1 MSLKYFI
8 PLVLLLV
15 SFNTFAGRVIESVT
29 LNPNPV
35 AVNASLSATITA
47 SGNSIGDSS
56 RWRSTGYSVDGGTE
70 SCVNHENYDN
80 FTSESTNFSLNNITN
95 SPGTYQIDFVA
106 YRNNSCGNG
115 DSDTFSVELTVA
127 NTHDLFLS
135 EDTIY
140 DYDAEQGA
148 IIGDITPFGAYTNS
162 NVSITY
168 NNAISGS
175 CDLGTSDNSKF
186 SINSNVLSIS
196 NPGGITLPA
205 RDYIICVKT
214 DDNLYSKNFV
224 ISVVENPDGVP
235 TKITLNP
242 DTTYDYEA
250 FVGIEIGDL
259 LVTDEKD
266 STNVVMHT
274 WEGGTNAG
282 SCANPNTNSIFEIN
296 NNKVSIKS
304 ANGPR
309 LDVGEYTICVKTD
322 DDFYRQNLTIK
333 VIEPAQEPTFFTISN
348 DTISTSHPTTNNAIG
363 EFLPTAEGAS
373 YTFSEFVVNYNESV
387 NVGECTGAFNQY
399 NSRFT
404 TVGNELFLKSW
415 VTSLDEGEHEICVK
429 ATRDDGITYIRDF
442 TITVTSDI
450 DDIEATFLDK
460 FNNQSYSNN
469 DGELDW
475 AANWLEYNDDSS
487 ANSGDIK
494 ITSGSSDTKLQ
505 LSGPT
510 NYILRRVD
518 LSQFTQATLSLDYE
532 ISSNST
538 NDEVYVVIRTNNNN
552 YAPIIYTFPTGGN
565 YQGSIEELDI
575 SDYLSDDTDVGIYTS
590 SEFDSDDDIY
600 INNFAINATGA
611 PEPEDHI
618 FFDRFNSVSYSNNDG
633 ELDWSGSW
641 NESNDDGSPSSGKIT
656 ISNSELTITS
666 SSVSISREAD
676 LSSLSTATLSFSY
689 SSVTSYSDDIVYLQI
704 RTANGNWTTL
714 ESFIGSDSSNASGD
728 VTYDITSYIG
738 SDVDVR
744 FVTAS
749 GFDSND
755 SFKVNDFAID
765 GTISAFCP
773 DLSAYKVIF
782 NDDFSE
788 DTHALAD
795 TWAPVDFDRSSTNVW
810 PGDTIYQSPNE
821 SQTITYAINND
832 TLKIAGDTVNS
843 GNNEYGVLLHN
854 VDDEGYSSSTIQT
867 YAIETTVI
875 THADQIGN
883 NDIGVVFGYVDED
896 DFYLLRWTKIGSGYS
911 NDTNFPGDYR
921 NLDLVHVQNGVPT
934 LLSSKPN
941 FYTDDPM
948 NIRITVDENGISVC
962 INDSAVLSYASA
974 QPEMN
979 SVGFYSYDNDYD
991 GGFQVEE
998 FLVFCRDCE
1007 IDGIIGWWAME
1018 DSFDDVVGDNHLT
1031 EYGNVGFG
1039 SSNVAKTVG
1048 TNSTCKYGEFD
1059 GASYGRVN
1067 DSGYLNS
1074 DELAVSAWVYP
1085 TSYPNDEN
1093 DTNGADNLMS
1103 ISSKDVNYEF
1113 HINQDGKLYW
1123 WWQNESNATRSLTS
1137 ANSVPLNTW
1146 SHVAISYQAGEQKM
1160 YINGVLEDSGT
1171 WNETPKH
1178 STCDY
1183 FVGADVATGTCDVI
1197 PERTFI
1203 GLLDEVRIY
1212 ERYLT
1217 QNEVIDDS
1225 NFLRECGLVNSVD
1238 HYRIDHPQNNL
1249 SCSATSVT
1257 VKACGDEFCSQVIG
1271 ADVTGNLHYTLGGNT
1286 TTLSGLNLTNA
1297 PQQVEF
1303 NQTTV
1308 DTITLG
1314 LNSMSPDA
1322 NIQCFYNSGT
1332 QSSCDIT
1339 YTRFGY
1345 KVTASDI
1352 TSSESVSDANNRIS
1366 VQALE
1371 AIENNP
1377 AVCEPSLVGNKQVS
1391 IDFSYLNPPTN
1402 YDQEALNVSLNDSS
1416 YTSVTSGSGTTQTLN
1431 FNATDATAYFYVR
1444 YADAGALQVSV
1455 ADVNLNLS
1463 TNIAT
1468 GYDNFNVIPA
1478 SINLQVKDENDNI
1491 LGSSGNLT
1499 HYAGQNFNLSIQAL
1513 NADGNITN
1521 NYRPG
1526 DLEIQSVMN
1535 SPLISSGA
1543 NPVQFYYGGT
1553 SPASVTNDNSVA
1565 SWTDATSLTFDNNG
1579 FSNAATQFDNVGS
1592 FTLDVKDSNY
1602 LGYQINSDSVTSAG
1616 RFIPAYFTFATPLPD
1631 TEITDTHTTFSYFGE
1646 LLDFP
1651 TNPVFSYVAKTY
1663 TNQTAT
1669 NYVFVPSNF
1678 GFVSSNYSE
1687 NTSYT
1692 PAPYPSSAIENID
1705 LSVQGQMNF
1714 SLSDPFI
1721 YEKPAVPREPLTS
1734 TISLLFSANELLDA
1748 DNIGYDVDGISNDLP
1763 SYEGITVLENT
1774 FNLRYGRLFLENA
1787 YGNETSDLKVEMIL
1801 QYFSGGK
1808 FVTNTD
1814 DSETTFSGFNISIT
1828 EDGNPTIYTSNLVG
1842 SSFVAGKTPATD
1854 GLFINAPNVVTELD
1868 VKITNLPDWLNV
1880 DWDNDAD
1887 IDDDDNV
1894 SSTVIFGSYRGN
1906 DRIIYKRER

>member
-1 MSLKYFI
+1 M
-8 PLVLLLV
+8 
-15 SFNTFAGRVIESVT
+15 
-29 LNPNPV
+29 
-35 AVNASLSATITA
+35 
-47 SGNSIGDSS
+47 
-56 RWRSTGYSVDGGTE
+56 
-70 SCVNHENYDN
+70 
-80 FTSESTNFSLNNITN
+80 
-95 SPGTYQIDFVA
+95 
-106 YRNNSCGNG
+106 
-115 DSDTFSVELTVA
+115 
-127 NTHDLFLS
+127 
-135 EDTIY
+135 
-140 DYDAEQGA
+140 
-148 IIGDITPFGAYTNS
+148 
-162 NVSITY
+162 
-168 NNAISGS
+168 
-175 CDLGTSDNSKF
+175 
-186 SINSNVLSIS
+186 
-196 NPGGITLPA
+196 
-205 RDYIICVKT
+205 
-214 DDNLYSKNFV
+214 
-224 ISVVENPDGVP
+224 
-235 TKITLNP
+235 
-242 DTTYDYEA
+242 
-250 FVGIEIGDL
+250 
-259 LVTDEKD
+259 
-266 STNVVMHT
+266 
-274 WEGGTNAG
+274 EGGT
-282 SCANPNTNSIFEIN
+282 T
-296 NNKVSIKS
+296 
-304 ANGPR
+304 
-309 LDVGEYTICVKTD
+309 
-322 DDFYRQNLTIK
+322 
-333 VIEPAQEPTFFTISN
+333 
-348 DTISTSHPTTNNAIG
+348 
-363 EFLPTAEGAS
+363 
-373 YTFSEFVVNYNESV
+373 
-387 NVGECTGAFNQY
+387 
-399 NSRFT
+399 
-404 TVGNELFLKSW
+404 
-415 VTSLDEGEHEICVK
+415 
-429 ATRDDGITYIRDF
+429 
-442 TITVTSDI
+442 
-450 DDIEATFLDK
+450 ATFLDE
-460 FNNQSYSNN
+460 FNTQSYSNN

-475 AANWLEYNDDSS
+475 ASEWQEIYDDGVV
-487 ANSGDIK
+487 NSGDIR
-494 ITSGSSDTKLQ
+494 ISNGRLHIVGSN
-505 LSGPT
+505 
-510 NYILRRVD
+510 NYIIRQVD
-518 LSQFTQATLSLDYE
+518 LSQFTEASLTFDYE
-532 ISSNST
+532 LN
-538 NDEVYVVIRTNNNN
+538 
-552 YAPIIYTFPTGGN
+552 
-565 YQGSIEELDI
+565 
-575 SDYLSDDTDVGIYTS
+575 TS
-590 SEFDSDDDIY
+590 GSDDDVYVY
-600 INNFAINATGA
+600 IRAEGTEWGDSPLHTFDGGNDYEGTLSPIDISSYISTGTDIVIFTASGFDNDDDIFIDNFAINATGA

-633 ELDWSGSW
+633 ELDWTDSW

-714 ESFIGSDSSNASGD
+714 ESFVGSDSSNASGD
-728 VTYDITSYIG
+728 LTYDITNYIG

-821 SQTITYAINND
+821 SQTITYAINNG

-883 NDIGVVFGYVDED
+883 NGIGVVFGYVDED

-921 NLDLVHVQNGVPT
+921 SLDLVHVQNGVPT
-934 LLSSKPN
+934 LLSSKAN

-948 NIRITVDENGISVC
+948 SIRITVDENGISVC
-962 INDSAVLSYASA
+962 INDSAVLSYANA

-979 SVGFYSYDNDYD
+979 SVGIYSYDNDYD

-1007 IDGIIGWWAME
+1007 AGGIIGWWAME
-1018 DSFDDVVGDNHLT
+1018 DSFDDVIGDNHLT
-1031 EYGNVGFG
+1031 QYGEINFN

-1048 TNSTCKYGEFD
+1048 NNSTCKYAELD
-1059 GASYGRVN
+1059 GVSYGRVD

-1085 TSYPNDEN
+1085 RSYPNDNN
-1093 DTNGADNLMS
+1093 DTNGTDNLMA

-1113 HINQDGKLYW
+1113 HINEDGKLYW
-1123 WWQNESNATRSLTS
+1123 WWQNESSENRSITS

-1160 YINGVLEDSGT
+1160 YINGVLEGSSS

-1183 FVGADVATGTCDVI
+1183 FVGADVATDTCDEI

-1212 ERYLT
+1212 ERYLS
-1217 QNEVIDDS
+1217 QNEIIDDS

-1286 TTLSGLNLTNA
+1286 TTVSGLNLTNA

-1303 NQTTV
+1303 NQTSV

-1377 AVCEPSLVGNKQVS
+1377 AVCEPSLVGNKQVN

-1478 SINLQVKDENDNI
+1478 SINLHVKDENDNI

-1499 HYAGQNFNLSIQAL
+1499 HYAGQSFNLSIQAL

-1553 SPASVTNDNSVA
+1553 SPASVTNDTNVA
-1565 SWTDATSLTFDNNG
+1565 SWIDATSLTFDNNG
-1579 FSNAATQFDNVGS
+1579 FSNAAAQFDNVGS

-1602 LGYQINSDSVTSAG
+1602 LGYQINSDSVTSVG

-1646 LLDFP
+1646 SLDFP
-1651 TNPVFSYVAKTY
+1651 TNPVFSYVAKTF

-1705 LSVQGQMNF
+1705 LSVQGQINF

-1734 TISLLFSANELLDA
+1734 TISLLFNANELLDA

-1763 SYEGITVLENT
+1763 SYEGITLLENT